1 MSIKRNFIYNS
12 VLTVSGYFFTFLTYP
27 YVSRVLGLS
36 NIGIV
41 NFIDGL
47 INYFILFA
55 MMGIG
60 TVGIR
65 EVAIHKGDKA
75 KLSKTFSGVI
85 LLNIISTLIATAVL
99 LIAMYTLPTLFPY
112 RSLLYVGVC
121 KLLFNILLVEWFFT
135 GIENFSYITK
145 RTIAIKI
152 LFVASVF
159 LFIRDA
165 SDYDTY
171 YMICVFMV
179 VLNGLVNIIYCRR
192 FVTFTL
198 KGINIR
204 PYLNTFFSIGFY
216 VIIGSMYTSF
226 NVAWLGFVAGTDEVG
241 YYTTAT
247 KLHTIILAVLTAF
260 QNVMFPRVT
269 SLLAEGK
276 KEEYIQKLQ
285 LAVDSLFAFCIPV
298 IITSIIFGPNILH
311 LLVGDGYE
319 GSYLPFRIIMPLV
332 FIVGYSQI
340 TCIQIL
346 MAMKQDSK
354 LLINTCLGAFVGL
367 TLNLLIVGSMGAIG
381 SSLVWLISEM
391 VVAVGAQYWVT
402 KITRIRFPW
411 RFLLR
416 YSLVYLPVG
425 IILIAIYHF
434 VNYSDIVMISI
445 ATAIIVVYTI
455 AAQLIVLKNKI
466 CLQLIHLCRTN
477 LAKNIISLR
486 FL

>member
-1 MSIKRNFIYNS
+1 MSIKRNFLYNS
-12 VLTVSGYFFTFLTYP
+12 ILTVSGYVFTFMTYP

-41 NFIDGL
+41 NFVDGL

-65 EVAIHKGDKA
+65 EVAINKGDKT
-75 KLSKTFSGVI
+75 KLSKAFSGV
-85 LLNIISTLIATAVL
+85 LSLNIISTLVATAIL

-145 RTIAIKI
+145 RTIVIKI

-159 LFIRDA
+159 YFIRDA
-165 SDYDTY
+165 SDYNTY
-171 YMICVFMV
+171 YILCVLTV
-179 VLNGLVNIIYCRR
+179 VLNGLVNIVYCRR
-192 FVTFTL
+192 FITFTL

-247 KLHTIILAVLTAF
+247 KLHTIILAILTAF

-276 KEEYIQKLQ
+276 KDEYTQKLH
-285 LAVDSLFAFCIPV
+285 LAVDSLFAFSIPV

-311 LLVGDGYE
+311 LLVGDGFE
-319 GSYLPFRIIMPLV
+319 GAYLPFRIIIPLI
-332 FIVGYSQI
+332 FIIGYSQI

-346 MAMKQDSK
+346 MAKKKDK
-354 LLINTCLGAFVGL
+354 ILLVNSCIGACCGIL
-367 TLNLLIVGSMGAIG
+367 LNLLLVVHYGAIG
-381 SSLVWLISEM
+381 SSLVWLVSELI
-391 VVAVGAQYWVT
+391 VATGAQYWAS
-402 KITRIRFPW
+402 KAIGFSFPW
-411 RFLLR
+411 KVLFKYTLT
-416 YSLVYLPVG
+416 YFPV
-425 IILIAIYHF
+425 IIVLTIANSYCNVSDILMVSIAIATMSI
-434 VNYSDIVMISI
+434 YSFIVQIRI
-445 ATAIIVVYTI
+445 
-455 AAQLIVLKNKI
+455 LKNSVF
-466 CLQLIHLCRTN
+466 LQLLSK
-477 LAKNIISLR
+477 LKLVK
-486 FL
+486 

>member
-1 MSIKRNFIYNS
+1 MSIKRNFLYNS
-12 VLTVSGYFFTFLTYP
+12 ILTVSGYVFTFMTYP

-41 NFIDGL
+41 NFVDGL

-65 EVAIHKGDKA
+65 EVAINKGDKT
-75 KLSKTFSGVI
+75 KLSKAFSGV
-85 LLNIISTLIATAVL
+85 LSLNIISTLVATAIL

-145 RTIAIKI
+145 RTIVIKI

-165 SDYDTY
+165 SDYNKY
-171 YMICVFMV
+171 YILCVLTV

-192 FVTFTL
+192 FIIFTL
-198 KGINIR
+198 KDINIR

-276 KEEYIQKLQ
+276 KNEYTQKLH
-285 LAVDSLFAFCIPV
+285 LAVDSLFAFSIPV

-311 LLVGDGYE
+311 LLVGDGFE
-319 GSYLPFRIIMPLV
+319 GAYLPFRIIIPLI
-332 FIVGYSQI
+332 FIIGYSQI

-346 MAMKQDSK
+346 MAKKKDK
-354 LLINTCLGAFVGL
+354 ILLVNSCIGACCGIL
-367 TLNLLIVGSMGAIG
+367 LNLLLVVHYGAIG
-381 SSLVWLISEM
+381 SSLVWLVSELI
-391 VVAVGAQYWVT
+391 VATGAQYWAS
-402 KITRIRFPW
+402 KAIGFSFPW
-411 RFLLR
+411 KVLFKYTLT
-416 YSLVYLPVG
+416 YFPV
-425 IILIAIYHF
+425 IIVLTIANSYCNVSDILMVSIAIATMSI
-434 VNYSDIVMISI
+434 YSFIVQIRI
-445 ATAIIVVYTI
+445 
-455 AAQLIVLKNKI
+455 LKNSVF
-466 CLQLIHLCRTN
+466 LQLLSK
-477 LAKNIISLR
+477 LKLVK
-486 FL
+486 

>member
-1 MSIKRNFIYNS
+1 MSIKRNFLYNS
-12 VLTVSGYFFTFLTYP
+12 ILTVSGYVFTFMTYP

-41 NFIDGL
+41 NFVDGL

-65 EVAIHKGDKA
+65 EVAINKGDKT
-75 KLSKTFSGVI
+75 KLSKAFSGV
-85 LLNIISTLIATAVL
+85 LSLNLISTLVATAIL

-145 RTIAIKI
+145 RTIVIKI

-159 LFIRDA
+159 YFIRDA
-165 SDYDTY
+165 SDYNTY
-171 YMICVFMV
+171 YILCVLTV
-179 VLNGLVNIIYCRR
+179 VLNGLVNIVYCRR
-192 FVTFTL
+192 FITFTL

-247 KLHTIILAVLTAF
+247 KLHTIILAILTAF

-276 KEEYIQKLQ
+276 KDEYTQKLH
-285 LAVDSLFAFCIPV
+285 LAVDSLFAFSIPV

-311 LLVGDGYE
+311 LLVGDGFE
-319 GSYLPFRIIMPLV
+319 GAYLPFRIIIPLI
-332 FIVGYSQI
+332 FIIGYSQI

-346 MAMKQDSK
+346 MAKKKDK
-354 LLINTCLGAFVGL
+354 ILLVNSCIGACCGIL
-367 TLNLLIVGSMGAIG
+367 LNLLLVIHYGAIG
-381 SSLVWLISEM
+381 SSLVWLVSEL
-391 VVAVGAQYWVT
+391 VVATGAQYWAS
-402 KITRIRFPW
+402 KAIGFSFPW
-411 RFLLR
+411 K
-416 YSLVYLPVG
+416 SLFKYIFTYLPVMIVL
-425 IILIAIYHF
+425 IIAYSYCHF
-434 VNYSDIVMISI
+434 SDILMISI
-445 ATAIIVVYTI
+445 AI
-455 AAQLIVLKNKI
+455 ATMSIYSFIAQTRILKNSVF
-466 CLQLIHLCRTN
+466 LQLLSKLKLI
-477 LAKNIISLR
+477 K
-486 FL
+486 